1 MFKFPKVS
9 IFREDFLD
17 VMKTLWIFHFVFLT
31 TTATLR
37 GQGGEDFKLTRPI
50 KPNPTNT
57 ISFALPASK
66 LNLLHEAK
74 GEKLNFNVPVLVVNG
89 DSLYPKHVHT
99 RGNTSSYLRR
109 KSLNIKLAKKA
120 SFYAPRDTF
129 SLKKFYAISMS
140 MDRNYVRNR
149 ISCEVLHHLNVHVP
163 FNAYSNLL
171 INGKTEGLYLVF
183 YPPEEFGLEKC
194 DASLVIRRGYDAVID
209 GLEYEDISKKEV
221 AELKQ
226 KFQSI
231 YKEILHKNQGEQL
244 YKLLGDVLHLDGYFA
259 WLAFNDLF
267 QNGDYADE
275 VYLMWNK
282 KINKF
287 EIIPWDFDDIL
298 HGQPHE
304 GTEKRDA
311 ILHDKLIFSSEDAL
325 DVKIANDDFLYNK
338 YLESYKRVLQKLT
351 PSLLSGIFNDVY
363 QEVYP
368 FYLQP
373 DIIGQSQYDPSG
385 LTNMAQLESDLR
397 NIYQSVDAKA
407 VNLRQQI
414 SSLLEGNE
422 STAK

>member
-1 MFKFPKVS
+1 MGQGV
-9 IFREDFLD
+9 EDF
-17 VMKTLWIFHFVFLT
+17 TL
-31 TTATLR
+31 A
-37 GQGGEDFKLTRPI
+37 
-50 KPNPTNT
+50 KPAQTNPTNT

-66 LNLLHEAK
+66 LNQLHQAK
-74 GEKLNFNVPVLVVNG
+74 GERLSFNVPVLVVNG
-89 DSLYPKHVHT
+89 DSIKTKHIHT
-99 RGNTSSYLRR
+99 RGNTSAYLRR
-109 KSLNIKLAKKA
+109 KSLNIKLSKKA
-120 SFYAPRDTF
+120 SFYTPHDTF

-140 MDRNYVRNR
+140 MDRNYIRNR
-149 ISCEVLHHLNVHVP
+149 ISCEVLHYLNVNVP
-163 FNAYSNLL
+163 FNAYSNVL
-171 INGKTEGLYLVF
+171 INDKTEGLYLVF

-194 DASLVIRRGYDAVID
+194 DASLVIRRGYDAAID

-221 AELKQ
+221 AALKQ

-244 YKLLGDVLHLDGYFA
+244 YKLLSDVLDLDGYFA

-282 KINKF
+282 TKNKF

-304 GTEKRDA
+304 GIEKRNA
-311 ILHDKLIFSSEDAL
+311 VLHDKLIFSSEDAL
-325 DVKIANDDFLYNK
+325 DVKIANDDFLYTK
-338 YLESYKRVLQKLT
+338 YLQSYKQILDRLT
-351 PSLLSGIFNDVY
+351 ASALSGIFNGVF

-368 FYLQP
+368 FYVQP

-385 LTNMAQLESDLR
+385 LTNMTQLESDLR

-414 SSLLEGNE
+414 SLLLAEHQ

>member
-1 MFKFPKVS
+1 
-9 IFREDFLD
+9 
-17 VMKTLWIFHFVFLT
+17 MKTLWIFHFVFLT
-31 TTATLR
+31 TAATLR
-37 GQGGEDFKLTRPI
+37 GQGGEVFKLT
-50 KPNPTNT
+50 KPMKTNST
-57 ISFALPASK
+57 NIISFALPTSK

-74 GEKLNFNVPVLVVNG
+74 GEKLNFNVTVLVVNG
-89 DSLYPKHVHT
+89 DSLHPKHVHT
-99 RGNTSSYLRR
+99 RGNTSAYLRR

-140 MDRNYVRNR
+140 MDRNYVRNK
-149 ISCEVLHHLNVHVP
+149 ISCEVLHHLNIHVP

-194 DASLVIRRGYDAVID
+194 DASLVIRRGYDAAID
-209 GLEYEDISKKEV
+209 GLEYEDISKKQV
-221 AELKQ
+221 ADLKQ
-226 KFQSI
+226 RFQSI
-231 YKEILHKNQGEQL
+231 YKEILHNNQGEQL
-244 YKLLGDVLHLDGYFA
+244 YNLLANVLDLDGYFA

-282 KINKF
+282 KTNKF

-304 GTEKRDA
+304 GIEKRNA
-311 ILHDKLIFSSEDAL
+311 VLRDKLIFSSEDAL
-325 DVKIANDDFLYNK
+325 DVKIANDGFLYTK
-338 YLESYKRVLQKLT
+338 YLESYKQVLDKLT
-351 PSLLSGIFNDVY
+351 PSVLSGMFNDIY

-373 DIIGQSQYDPSG
+373 DIIGQSQYDASG
-385 LTNMAQLESDLR
+385 LTDMTQLESDLR

-407 VNLRQQI
+407 VNLRKQI
-414 SSLLEGNE
+414 GLLLKENE

>member
-1 MFKFPKVS
+1 M
-9 IFREDFLD
+9 
-17 VMKTLWIFHFVFLT
+17 
-31 TTATLR
+31 
-37 GQGGEDFKLTRPI
+37 GQGGEHFTLT
-50 KPNPTNT
+50 KPAPTNPTNT
-57 ISFALPASK
+57 IAFALPASK
-66 LNLLHEAK
+66 LNQLHQAK
-74 GEKLNFNVPVLVVNG
+74 GEKLNLNVPVLVVNG
-89 DSLYPKHVHT
+89 DSLHPKHVHT

-149 ISCEVLHHLNVHVP
+149 ISCEVLRHLNVHVP

-171 INGKTEGLYLVF
+171 VNGKTEGLYLVF

-194 DASLVIRRGYDAVID
+194 DASLVIRRGYDAAID
-209 GLEYEDISKKEV
+209 GLEYEGISKKEV

-244 YKLLGDVLHLDGYFA
+244 HKLLADVLDLDGYFA

-282 KINKF
+282 TKNKF

-304 GTEKRDA
+304 GMEKRNA
-311 ILHDKLIFSSEDAL
+311 VLHDKLLFSSEDAL
-325 DVKIANDDFLYNK
+325 DVRIANDDFLYTK
-338 YLESYKRVLQKLT
+338 YLQSYEQVLDKLT
-351 PSLLSGIFNDVY
+351 ASVLSEIFNGVF

-373 DIIGQSQYDPSG
+373 EIIAQSQYDPSG
-385 LTNMAQLESDLR
+385 LTNITQLETDLR

-414 SSLLEGNE
+414 SLLLEGNG